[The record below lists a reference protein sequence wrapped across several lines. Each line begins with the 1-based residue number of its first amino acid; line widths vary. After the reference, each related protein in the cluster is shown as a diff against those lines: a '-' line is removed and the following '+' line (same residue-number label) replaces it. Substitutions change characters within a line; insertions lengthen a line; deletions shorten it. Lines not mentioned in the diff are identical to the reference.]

1 MPFSAKIVIMRH
13 LRKMKFVLLLI
24 QMNLR
29 MPTSTR
35 QAPDKLHTDDANV
48 KQLVSTIN
56 GRLTQ
61 FRLSILPECRIRRGS
76 LRCPD
81 GLA

>member
-1 MPFSAKIVIMRH
+1 MPFSAKIVIMRQ

-35 QAPDKLHTDDANV
+35 KLHTDNANV

-76 LRCPD
+76 RRCPD

>member
-1 MPFSAKIVIMRH
+1 MPFSGKIVIMRH

-35 QAPDKLHTDDANV
+35 QVAH
-48 KQLVSTIN
+48 
-56 GRLTQ
+56 R
-61 FRLSILPECRIRRGS
+61 
-76 LRCPD
+76 
-81 GLA
+81 

>member
-35 QAPDKLHTDDANV
+35 KLHADNANV

-76 LRCPD
+76 RRCPD

>member
-35 QAPDKLHTDDANV
+35 QAPDKHPQVAH
-48 KQLVSTIN
+48 
-56 GRLTQ
+56 R
-61 FRLSILPECRIRRGS
+61 
-76 LRCPD
+76 
-81 GLA
+81 

>member
-35 QAPDKLHTDDANV
+35 KLHTDNANV

-61 FRLSILPECRIRRGS
+61 FRLSILPECRIRRGAR
-76 LRCPD
+76 RCPD

>member
-1 MPFSAKIVIMRH
+1 MPFSAKIVIMRY

-35 QAPDKLHTDDANV
+35 KLHTDNANV

-76 LRCPD
+76 RRCPD

>member
-35 QAPDKLHTDDANV
+35 KLHTDNANV

-76 LRCPD
+76 RRCPD

>member
-35 QAPDKLHTDDANV
+35 KLHTDNANV

-76 LRCPD
+76 RRFPD

>member
-35 QAPDKLHTDDANV
+35 KLHTDNANV
-48 KQLVSTIN
+48 KQLASTIN

-76 LRCPD
+76 RRCPD

>member
-24 QMNLR
+24 QMDLR

-35 QAPDKLHTDDANV
+35 KLHTDNANV

-61 FRLSILPECRIRRGS
+61 FLLSILPECRIRRGS
-76 LRCPD
+76 RRCPD